1 MTVGLL
7 RKEDDHIQ
15 EKYIALQKGELIVVH
30 KKTCIMYLVW
40 QYIVRHCCYL
50 VFIVV

>member
-7 RKEDDHIQ
+7 QKEDDHIQ
-15 EKYIALQKGELIVVH
+15 EKYIAFRKGELIVVH

-40 QYIVRHCCYL
+40 
-50 VFIVV
+50 